1 MRVCIC
7 PHAHVAQAGGAGSLP
22 RPHLLLKASM
32 YVTKM
37 LSVFGVVDGQ
47 GDK

>member
-1 MRVCIC
+1 M
-7 PHAHVAQAGGAGSLP
+7 QGAGASSLP

-32 YVTKM
+32 YVTKI